1 MSAYPKVDLGTVFKG
16 SPNGKIVKA
25 QGGQRELRP
34 HDVAIDIAYSGLC
47 YTDMHFR
54 TTDMVLGHEGVGVV
68 SRVGSEVKAVS
79 YTHLTL
85 PTICSV

>member
-47 YTDMHFR
+47 YTC
-54 TTDMVLGHEGVGVV
+54 LL
-68 SRVGSEVKAVS
+68 
-79 YTHLTL
+79 YTS
-85 PTICSV
+85 PSPRDRG